1 MSNARVAIAIAF
13 FGAQAAL
20 IATAPGR
27 PDHAFGFQ
35 MFAESSTVDA
45 RLWREVVR
53 GGRTVRE
60 AIPAGRW
67 TARDARGASRQLS
80 WYDRVRSR
88 RVARLDGPVFASYG
102 ARAQLQRLEAALDDV
117 AAHSLGQADAETRTL
132 GLDVTV
138 RHNGRAPETVTF
150 TRKAP

>member
-1 MSNARVAIAIAF
+1 MRHLRVATAMAF
-13 FGAQAAL
+13 LGTQAAL
-20 IATAPGR
+20 IATAPAR

-53 GGRTVRE
+53 GDRTVRE
-60 AIPAGRW
+60 PIPGGRW
-67 TARDARGASRQLS
+67 TARDARGAVHQLS

-102 ARAQLQRLEAALDDV
+102 ARAQLQRLEAALADV
-117 AAHSLGQADAETRTL
+117 AVHALGDPDAETRTL

-138 RHNGRAPETVTF
+138 RRNGHSPERFTFTQRAP
-150 TRKAP
+150 